1 MKLLVTGARGQVG
14 WELQRSL
21 APLGEIVALDRAAL
35 DLSDPDRIVSV
46 VRATAADVIVN
57 AAAYTAV
64 DRAEAEPEAAFA
76 VNARAPG
83 ILAEEA
89 KRLGALLVHYSTD
102 YVFDGAKPAPY
113 VEDDPTGPL
122 NVYGASKL
130 AGERA
135 VLQSGAAAMV
145 LRTSWVYAA
154 RGRNFLLTLRRLV
167 ATRDEVRVVSDQVGA
182 PTSAAALA
190 DATAALLGRGV
201 PALRE
206 AAGLYHATAA
216 GETSWH
222 GFAAEIARLENARA
236 RIVPIASAEYAAR
249 ARRPANSRLS
259 NDKLRRVLG
268 VALPHW
274 RQALAACHAALL
286 ALERARGA
294 G

>member
-1 MKLLVTGARGQVG
+1 PLQGDRLLRARARARDPLERPGDRHRVAAVGRARALGQGRRRPSARQGRSVSVKLLVTGARGQVG

-35 DLSDPDRIVSV
+35 YLSDPDRIVSV

-102 YVFDGAKPAPY
+102 YVCDGAKPAPY
-113 VEDDPTGPL
+113 VEDDRTGPL

-145 LRTSWVYAA
+145 LRTSWVYA
-154 RGRNFLLTLRRLV
+154 
-167 ATRDEVRVVSDQVGA
+167 
-182 PTSAAALA
+182 
-190 DATAALLGRGV
+190 
-201 PALRE
+201 
-206 AAGLYHATAA
+206 
-216 GETSWH
+216 
-222 GFAAEIARLENARA
+222 
-236 RIVPIASAEYAAR
+236 
-249 ARRPANSRLS
+249 
-259 NDKLRRVLG
+259 
-268 VALPHW
+268 
-274 RQALAACHAALL
+274 
-286 ALERARGA
+286 
-294 G
+294 